1 MFLPDRPPAAMR
13 AAQRAT
19 FFGYDRV
26 CNAAVLT
33 PIVAIYDALPEG
45 EPLGGGWWPSKVLLD
60 DVLVVAT
67 PQASAILDAV
77 CALEPTTPVIFLGL
91 AGALSTYAVGDIVE
105 PSTAVLDDVAYP
117 AGRDPTS
124 LYRNARVVTV
134 RCLNESTQ
142 RHEELRGQA
151 DVVDMESAWVCAAA
165 QRHGA
170 RARVVLLVSDEIGG
184 RTFIDARLDDL
195 GPSIGRLAAGVY
207 QQIAEG
213 GR

>member
-1 MFLPDRPPAAMR
+1 MR
-13 AAQRAT
+13 ATQRTT
-19 FFGYDRV
+19 FFGYERA
-26 CNAAVLT
+26 CSMAVLT

-45 EPLGGGWWPSKVLLD
+45 EPLSGGWWPSKVVLD

-77 CALEPTTPVIFLGL
+77 CALEPITPIIFLGL
-91 AGALSTYAVGDIVE
+91 AGALSTYTVGDIVE
-105 PSTAVLDDVAYP
+105 PSTAVLDDAAYL

-124 LYRNARVVTV
+124 LYRDARVATV

-142 RHEELRGQA
+142 RQDELRGRA
-151 DVVDMESAWVCAAA
+151 DVVDMESAWVCAVA
-165 QRHGA
+165 QRHGV

-195 GPSIGRLAAGVY
+195 GPSIARLAAGVY
-207 QQIAEG
+207 QQIAKGEC
-213 GR
+213 